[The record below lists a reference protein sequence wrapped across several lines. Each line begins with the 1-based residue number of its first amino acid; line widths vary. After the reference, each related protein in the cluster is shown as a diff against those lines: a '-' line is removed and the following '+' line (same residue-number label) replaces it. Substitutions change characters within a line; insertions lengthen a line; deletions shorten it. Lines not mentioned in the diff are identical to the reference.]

1 MVATGLA
8 AGSYYNLIGDL
19 HENILFLTP
28 RRSLASLARAYWYNL
43 YSYRFCPQS
52 LAHYYTV

>member
-8 AGSYYNLIGDL
+8 AVHTNLRRL

-28 RRSLASLARAYWYNL
+28 RRSLASLARSYWY
-43 YSYRFCPQS
+43 
-52 LAHYYTV
+52 TVKKIAVF